1 MIGAAKHMNS
11 QHQLAIAGAY
21 AAECFA
27 RTKTL
32 KKLLEYLP
40 KPILTAA
47 EAQAERDEGSRKL
60 LAQIRRI
67 KAKQDADGSKPTK
80 KSRKGK
86 RNG

>member
-1 MIGAAKHMNS
+1 MIGAAKHMNA

-32 KKLLEYLP
+32 KKLATYLP
-40 KPILTAA
+40 EPVLTAA
-47 EAQAERDEGSRKL
+47 EAQAERDEGSRRL
-60 LAQIRRI
+60 LAQVRRM
-67 KAKQDADGSKPTK
+67 KAKQDADGGKPTN
-80 KSRKGK
+80 KSRKVK